1 MIPTLLA
8 FSLGL
13 ALVVFLATLAMDF
26 LYVLYTASVVAG
38 RRVAAATFSMIWH
51 LTTALVIVV
60 YTKSIVYLAF
70 VGMGSWIGS
79 YFGMGW
85 SNRKQAQAA
94 QVAAEPLRIAA
105 PAKALAA
112 PASHSRLPKFASR
125 RDRSTV

>member
-8 FSLGL
+8 FSFGL
-13 ALVVFLATLAMDF
+13 ALVVFFATLMMDF
-26 LYVLYTASVVAG
+26 LYVLYTASVAAG

-85 SNRKQAQAA
+85 SNRKRAKT
-94 QVAAEPLRIAA
+94 AEPPLRIAA

-112 PASHSRLPKFASR
+112 PASLNRLPKFASR
-125 RDRSTV
+125 RDGKTV